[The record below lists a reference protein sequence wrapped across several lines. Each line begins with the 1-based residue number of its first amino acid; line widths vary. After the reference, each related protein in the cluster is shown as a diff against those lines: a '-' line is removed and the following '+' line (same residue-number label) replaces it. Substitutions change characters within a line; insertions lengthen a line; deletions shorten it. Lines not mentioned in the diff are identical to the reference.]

1 MRRFLWWT
9 ALGLAVAHLS
19 YAQAPS
25 PVGLWETVS
34 DRLGKP
40 DGRVRIVEVEGELRG
55 TVVQVYSPPNERPDP
70 VCEKCEGALKNQPV
84 VGMTILTG
92 VRRKPDGYSS
102 GQILDPDDG
111 KTYRCRLELIDG
123 GRKLAV
129 RGYLGIPLFG
139 RTQTWTRL
147 E

>member
-1 MRRFLWWT
+1 M
-9 ALGLAVAHLS
+9 AVANLAC
-19 YAQAPS
+19 AQAPS

-34 DRLGKP
+34 DSLGKP
-40 DGRVRIVEVEGELRG
+40 DGRVRIVESAGELRG
-55 TVVQVYSPPNERPDP
+55 TVVQVYAPPNERPDP
-70 VCEKCEGALKNQPV
+70 VCEKCEGALKDRPV

-92 VRRKPDGYSS
+92 VRRTAEGF
-102 GQILDPDDG
+102 GAGEILDPNNG
-111 KTYRCRLELIDG
+111 KVYRCVIELLEG

-129 RGYLGIPLFG
+129 RGYLGIPLLG